1 MPFLSC
7 SAVKCI
13 YNDDHYCQK
22 GDILVEGNHAQEPSE
37 TCCSSFREDNGE
49 MTAKN
54 FAGESSG
61 KILVDCTACN
71 CRYNRG
77 EKCYAEKIA
86 IAGSSACQCRQTE
99 CSTFD
104 KE

>member
-13 YNDDHYCQK
+13 YNEDNYCRK
-22 GDILVEGNHAQEPSE
+22 GDILVEGNQAQEACE
-37 TCCSSFREDNGE
+37 TCCSSFREDEGG

-54 FAGESSG
+54 SAGEPSG
-61 KILVDCTACN
+61 KIQVDCTACN
-71 CRYNRG
+71 CRYNEN
-77 EKCYAEKIA
+77 EKCQAGQIA

-99 CSTFD
+99 CSTFS